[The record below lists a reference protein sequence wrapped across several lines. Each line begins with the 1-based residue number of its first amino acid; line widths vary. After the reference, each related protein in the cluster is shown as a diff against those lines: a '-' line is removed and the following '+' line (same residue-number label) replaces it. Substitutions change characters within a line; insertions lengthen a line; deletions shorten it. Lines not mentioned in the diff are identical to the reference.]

1 MREKISKLVYTIIIS
16 MLIITVVSFVLWV
29 LGSIIVNSWEIPIE
43 YKFST
48 AIGTVAGIFFV
59 KFIVKLFIEGIDM
72 KEFYRDI
79 AKDELPQKKYKFKIV
94 YKNKDEIEA
103 YIKAHNLEEVKELLL
118 SGKINF
124 INQGKTMMYFDNE
137 EIQYCEVNEVEE

>member
-43 YKFST
+43 YNFSM

-59 KFIVKLFIEGIDM
+59 KFIVKLFIEGIDI

-79 AKDELPQKKYKFKIV
+79 GKDELPQKKYKFKIL

-103 YIKAHNLEEVKELLL
+103 YIKAHNLEEVKEFLL

-124 INQGKTMMYFDNE
+124 INQDKTIMYFDNE

>member
-48 AIGTVAGIFFV
+48 VIGTVAGIFFV